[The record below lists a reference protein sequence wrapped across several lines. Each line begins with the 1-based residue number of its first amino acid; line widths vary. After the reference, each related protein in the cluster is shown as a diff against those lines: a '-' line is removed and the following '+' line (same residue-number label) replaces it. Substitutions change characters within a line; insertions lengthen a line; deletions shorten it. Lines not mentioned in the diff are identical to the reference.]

1 MPTEICKNGHDH
13 SRQHVAIPL
22 QGGRKYHCP
31 VELSAT
37 KHLVGNWKEG
47 SLAEAREAGVPACE
61 RCFGRG

>member
-22 QGGRKYHCP
+22 KSGRKYHCP
-31 VELSAT
+31 AELSAK
-37 KHLVGNWKEG
+37 KHLMSHWQEG

-61 RCFGRG
+61 LCFGRN